1 MQNVAKPKEIF
12 AIDYD
17 LENVSLT
24 SGPTE
29 FKKGEILTIK
39 AKAADGYA
47 INQSKLQIVMGS
59 NNITSNCTFTAGDKD
74 EEGQILN
81 CTITIPSAQTKL
93 IGKGEK
99 ISIYIEAFEIIE
111 DWVYAVTFNGIG
123 IKFPQPTTF
132 RNGDTLNLNIEALDG
147 YAINMASLNL
157 ALGSKQLSSSN
168 YQITN
173 ENYGYKDQLFGFT
186 LVIPAATTNM
196 AVEGD
201 SLNITLNGVE
211 EKYSNDIYYSL
222 TNINTP
228 TIKTYEPGQ
237 ELNINIVPK
246 DGYVIKQG
254 SLVIVIGSTTLNTN
268 QYSITNEVRGYQN
281 QLLSCTI
288 HIPSITTSIALEGHS
303 LNIQM
308 DGIEEVIEP
317 TKYNVTYNLTNITA
331 PTITS
336 IEEKTLYEAIFAVRA
351 TNFAIEKNKIY
362 VTIGGKSYT
371 GFTVTDKATSQDG
384 ATSIV
389 LKVPA
394 KDVLGDIN
402 ITMEAW
408 EYFDVKYNL
417 VNSNMEATADISVTN
432 KVTRYKYREPFS
444 VTFTTVNSKWIE
456 EFEITS
462 STQTF
467 IEGVHYTTNK
477 EFTNVTIND
486 TDYSY
491 LTKLTINISD
501 KDVAGEF
508 TFNVQCQN
516 MAVQMYSVEFDVA
529 QTDNY
534 NEVKD
539 IVNIPAP
546 ISVEKGTTISQ
557 SLINVIPD
565 AQDAYYKI
573 ESYQIWNKNVNGE
586 LTLAGTVMD
595 VPATLEVPVNNNI
608 VIKFVIVNT
617 YYTVTVNKNVYW
629 SHVSGGNINTE
640 STTKDTYMV
649 AKNGEFTTT
658 YRFDKSKESS
668 HIFAKPINLKVG
680 ETLYVWDNN
689 SNGEYTMTIDSV
701 TSDLYLSLSYTE
713 KQLRTISF
721 ESLNNAVFVLED
733 TDNMD
738 VPSAYPLKELV
749 QNKRIYTKED
759 GSITLYQYS
768 NVSGYLWPAD
778 KAENNDWYTI
788 DDYNYS
794 VSAMM
799 NGKNMASNNTISLPY
814 YAASSD
820 ELGLV
825 DDMVINATFVSKN
838 TAPIQVVFNDQNAVS
853 AAVNISG
860 SVNTFTNN
868 VNSASGSFA
877 KNGYN
882 LYYDKPEPALDQANE
897 FDTVSMSG
905 ASDADQAVDRIDVQF
920 GMSTSAAMTDM
931 KYKITGISYSN
942 DGGNSWTDIGGESQE
957 SFIEATAQPVSTEY
971 YIDTVYIKNMT
982 IVKIHVSI
990 LQQDAVTVTI
1000 NCDEHSYV
1008 KYNGTNRS
1016 NLTLTYPYG
1025 STINLLPLYFD
1036 EYYTFGSATASDGK
1050 PSISETGGI
1059 YYLNVGEFTK
1069 DLTFEIKSKANY
1081 WTVTKTVDNE
1091 AVTLLTS
1098 IPDKVTKG
1106 NSLTFDVK
1114 SNGVFKYNYSTISFK
1129 CGSTTKKTL
1138 SNEWTQTITG
1148 GVRVTI
1154 PTTTESGDI
1163 TINLS
1168 PSLKDIIDFTFN
1180 LSNDDG
1186 TTFFFSPEMNTQHF
1200 VNTEDFVQY
1209 ENDVTKGIKNGSTVS
1224 LYSGASIIGSAYSPY
1239 DGKGRQW
1246 TVANITQNNG
1256 DVKVYELS
1264 LPIADT
1270 NNIYFDT
1277 NLAGITLTDTAGYSI
1292 NVLNI
1297 ESYYSKVMYAIRN
1310 ETNNPYYVTFGGS
1323 TPWSVQSGDAYG
1335 SGNSTYNNN
1344 CVSIS
1349 LKNGIGSN
1357 SQWFTRPFRPTSL
1370 TVDGVTNSNYYV
1382 NAYNKEIDRIQ
1393 SVGSAGY
1400 EAPVFES
1407 KEYNSANPENP
1418 GYVNWNPQSGGDN
1431 ISYGVQINGV
1441 VSLFNSADVLFSEE
1455 NSVKDGVLYGIRYQI
1470 SNDGGVTWS
1479 EEVNAG
1485 VYDNLTPNT
1494 SFSGNFAAPAGYDHI
1509 KGIENNMTMGLLKII
1524 IVLKPNYGYY

>member
-1 MQNVAKPKEIF
+1 MFLGFFMQNVAKPKEVF
-12 AIDYD
+12 AIDYV

-59 NNITSNCTFTAGDKD
+59 KNITSNCTFTAGDKD

-111 DWVYAVTFNGIG
+111 DWVYAVTFNGTG
-123 IKFPQPTTF
+123 IKFPQPTSF

-237 ELNINIVPK
+237 ELNINITPK

-288 HIPSITTSIALEGHS
+288 NIPSSTTATALEGYS
-303 LNIQM
+303 MNITM

-336 IEEKTLYEAIFAVRA
+336 IEEKTLYEAIFAVKA

-384 ATSIV
+384 VTSLV

-417 VNSNMEATADISVTN
+417 VNSNMETTTDISVTN
-432 KVTRYKYREPFS
+432 KVTRYKYGEPFS
-444 VTFTTVNSKWIE
+444 VTFTTVNSKWIK

-486 TDYSY
+486 TDYNY

-534 NEVKD
+534 NEVKN

-546 ISVEKGTTISQ
+546 ISVEKGTAISQ
-557 SLINVIPD
+557 SLINVIPTD
-565 AQDAYYKI
+565 KKQYYRI
-573 ESYQIWNKNVNGE
+573 NAYQIWNKNVNGE
-586 LTLAGTVMD
+586 LSLSGTVTD
-595 VPATLEVPVNNNI
+595 VPNTLDIIVNSNI
-608 VIKFVIVNT
+608 VIKFIVINT

-649 AKNGEFTTT
+649 TQNGEFTTT

-668 HIFAKPINLKVG
+668 HIFAKPINLKIGDKV
-680 ETLYVWDNN
+680 YVWESNN
-689 SNGEYTMTIDSV
+689 GNHTITIDSV
-701 TSDLYLSLSYTE
+701 TSDISLTLSYTE
-713 KQLRTISF
+713 KALKTVSF
-721 ESLNNAVFVLED
+721 EKLNNAVFVLEE

-738 VPSAYPLKELV
+738 IPAAYPLKEMV
-749 QNKRIYTKED
+749 NGKIIYTKDD
-759 GSITLYQYS
+759 GPITLYQYS
-768 NVSGYLWPAD
+768 NFGGYLWPAD
-778 KAENNDWYTI
+778 KASNNDWYTI
-788 DDYNYS
+788 DDYNYTA
-794 VSAMM
+794 SAVM
-799 NGKNMASNNTISLPY
+799 NGKDVISNNRISLPY

-825 DDMVINATFVSKN
+825 DDIVINATFVSKN

-853 AAVNISG
+853 AAVNING

-905 ASDADQAVDRIDVQF
+905 ASDADQAVDRINVQF

-1016 NLTLTYPYG
+1016 NLTLTFPYG

-1036 EYYTFGSATASDGK
+1036 EYYTFDKATASEGK
-1050 PSISETGGI
+1050 PVISETAGT
-1059 YYLNVGEFTK
+1059 YYLNVGTFTK

-1091 AVTLLTS
+1091 AVTLLTT

-1106 NSLTFDVK
+1106 KALTFDYK
-1114 SNGVFKYNYSTISFK
+1114 RIGGYRYNYGSMIATIGNTSSTISN
-1129 CGSTTKKTL
+1129 L
-1138 SNEWTQTITG
+1138 SVYNESKDTYT
-1148 GVRVTI
+1148 VTI
-1154 PTTTESGDI
+1154 QTTTSNGN
-1163 TINLS
+1163 INIALT
-1168 PSLKDIIDFTFN
+1168 PSERQQIPLKFN
-1180 LSNDDG
+1180 LANG
-1186 TTFFFSPEMNTQHF
+1186 TATFEFSPEMEDKWF
-1200 VNTEDFVQY
+1200 VNVNDKNRTIENNETIYFYDYIPLIGNAIMTDEFAADAYNRRWTVFNITKNSDGTKVDLGDSNIPTAGSSTASINLYDYQSALSDPAGY
-1209 ENDVTKGIKNGSTVS
+1209 EFNVMHTRNYTSKVVYAIDNRTDTDYSIYLNGTNGFATTGSGSGSTSNASCVS
-1224 LYSGASIIGSAYSPY
+1224 VSFGNYNPS
-1239 DGKGRQW
+1239 KWMVR
-1246 TVANITQNNG
+1246 
-1256 DVKVYELS
+1256 
-1264 LPIADT
+1264 PI
-1270 NNIYFDT
+1270 Y
-1277 NLAGITLTDTAGYSI
+1277 
-1292 NVLNI
+1292 
-1297 ESYYSKVMYAIRN
+1297 
-1310 ETNNPYYVTFGGS
+1310 
-1323 TPWSVQSGDAYG
+1323 QSGTNRIIANR
-1335 SGNSTYNNN
+1335 NS
-1344 CVSIS
+1344 
-1349 LKNGIGSN
+1349 
-1357 SQWFTRPFRPTSL
+1357 
-1370 TVDGVTNSNYYV
+1370 VT
-1382 NAYNKEIDRIQ
+1382 EIDRIAEL
-1393 SVGSAGY
+1393 SMCDVNVA
-1400 EAPVFES
+1400 
-1407 KEYNSANPENP
+1407 YNSNSPAEP
-1418 GYVNWNPQSGGDN
+1418 GYVNWNP
-1431 ISYGVQINGV
+1431 SYGSIDLTNQVAINAWLAIFSQSDVGFDQEHAVQDESI
-1441 VSLFNSADVLFSEE
+1441 
-1455 NSVKDGVLYGIRYQI
+1455 KWGIKYKV
-1470 SNDGGVTWS
+1470 SNDAGQTWS
-1479 EEVNAG
+1479 EEAIPDEPYNIA
-1485 VYDNLTPNT
+1485 NLNNT
-1494 SFSGNFAAPAGYDHI
+1494 LEARFSTYPAGYERIAGNDDSTNYEEGI
-1509 KGIENNMTMGLLKII
+1509 LMIIITIENTS
-1524 IVLKPNYGYY
+1524 YY